1 VKVCVYVCES
11 VCMCVCMYVCMYVCV
26 CVAARAQALFGLG
39 AEMSLLAIE
48 ETAKPKM
55 YLAKG

>member
-1 VKVCVYVCES
+1 
-11 VCMCVCMYVCMYVCV
+11 MYVCV